1 MFLVVKIKV
10 SRGGFYI
17 RTQLLEGVIIIKVA
31 ADYSKNTIDNVM
43 LRLASQFL
51 RISKSRY
58 SI

>member
-31 ADYSKNTIDNVM
+31 ADYSLFQEYNRQCYA
-43 LRLASQFL
+43 LPRLAVFKNL
-51 RISKSRY
+51 EE
-58 SI
+58 